1 MKNWRNKGITLLC
14 VSMLV
19 VIVAGCNSDS
29 DAKSEVKTF
38 NSDNIKEIYV
48 QTDSQN
54 IELSRSSNEQIEVRS
69 TDKGVTTAEEGGS
82 LKVNA
87 PESSSVFNPKTTT
100 VYVALP
106 NQLYEK
112 VNLTT
117 KSGKIT
123 GKDSKTKELNVSGD
137 SGSIDINGFEGE
149 KIVTHMSAGDINLVG
164 ISGGMEVSADT
175 GNINISHQGEIGQD
189 SSVRSNSGGIEVKL
203 DPAPSS
209 LSINA
214 VTNSGKI
221 ESSLK
226 SSSGPSGS
234 DKELHA
240 QIGKVT
246 DGSPVLSLETSSGT
260 IVIK

>member
-1 MKNWRNKGITLLC
+1 MRKWRNKGVTLLC

-69 TDKGVTTAEEGGS
+69 TVKGVTISDEGGA

-87 PESSSVFNPKTTT
+87 PGSSSIFNLKTNI

-106 NQLYEK
+106 NQLYDK

-117 KSGKIT
+117 KSGKIM
-123 GKDSKTKELNVSGD
+123 GKDSKSKEMNASGD
-137 SGSIDINGFEGE
+137 SGSIDIQGFEGE
-149 KIVTHMSAGDINLVG
+149 KIVSHMSAGDINLVG
-164 ISGGMEVSADT
+164 ISGAMEVSVDA
-175 GNINISHQGEIGQD
+175 GNINISHQGEIAQD
-189 SSVRSNSGGIEVKL
+189 SSVKSNSGKIELKL

-209 LSINA
+209 LRINA

-226 SSSGPSGS
+226 SSSDSSGS

-246 DGSPVLSLETSSGT
+246 DGSPVLSLETSSGN
-260 IVIK
+260 IVIE

>member
-1 MKNWRNKGITLLC
+1 MGKWRNKGVTLLC

-69 TDKGVTTAEEGGS
+69 TDKGITAVNEGGA

-87 PESSSVFNPKTTT
+87 PGSSSIFNLKTNT

-106 NQLYEK
+106 NRLYDK

-123 GKDSKTKELNVSGD
+123 GKDSKSKELNVSGD
-137 SGSIDINGFEGE
+137 SSSIDIQGFEGE
-149 KIVTHMSAGDINLVG
+149 KIVSHMSAGDINLVG
-164 ISGGMEVSADT
+164 ISGAMEVSVDA
-175 GNINISHQGEIGQD
+175 GNINISHQGEIAQD
-189 SSVRSNSGGIEVKL
+189 SSVKSNSGKIELKL

-209 LSINA
+209 LRINA
-214 VTNSGKI
+214 VTNSGEI

-226 SSSGPSGS
+226 SSSDPSGS

-260 IVIK
+260 IVIE

>member
-1 MKNWRNKGITLLC
+1 MKNWRNKGIAMLC
-14 VSMLV
+14 ASMLV
-19 VIVAGCNSDS
+19 VIVTGCSSDS
-29 DAKSEVKTF
+29 DTKSEMKRF

-54 IELSRSSNEQIEVRS
+54 IELSRSDNEQIEVRS
-69 TDKGVTTAEEGGS
+69 TGKEVTTVNEGSS

-87 PESSSVFNPKTTT
+87 PESSSVFNPKTNT

-106 NQLYEK
+106 NQLFEK
-112 VNLTT
+112 INLTT
-117 KSGKIT
+117 NSGKIT
-123 GKDSKTKELNVSGD
+123 GKEGKSKELNVSGD

-149 KIVTHMSAGDINLVG
+149 KIVAHMSAGDINLVG
-164 ISGGMEVSADT
+164 ISGGMEVSSDT
-175 GNINISHQGEIGQD
+175 GSINIIHQGDIGQN

-221 ESSLK
+221 DSSLK

-234 DKELHA
+234 DKELHT
-240 QIGKVT
+240 QIGK
-246 DGSPVLSLETSSGT
+246 GGPELSLETSSGT
-260 IVIK
+260 IVIQ